1 MAYIRVFNQSLRL
14 PPLLLVLSECLL
26 LLISA
31 FAGIWLRFGAEV
43 ESLDQIDNVTLK
55 ALAFAL
61 VLSLCTHAMRVY
73 EAGLREGFVGVLLR
87 SIVAYT
93 LLGCSV
99 LTVLYYIMPTLYLG
113 RGVLALSVMIALLL
127 VSLFRFVYFVGMGD
141 ARLKRNVLVLGAGY
155 RARKIEQHI
164 FNPSF
169 HGNIV
174 IVGFIPSPHD
184 EEHVSSERL
193 IEYQGSLMDMV
204 SRFDVD
210 EIVVA
215 LDERRQ
221 RDGVKQFFPSNE
233 LLECKMSG
241 ISILEV
247 MTFFEREME
256 CIELGEL
263 RPSWMIYSEGFNFS
277 IVRNI
282 LKRIFDI
289 GAALLVLFFTWPLI
303 LFAAL
308 AIKIE
313 DGWSAPVLF
322 RQARVGE
329 GGKEFELLK
338 LRSMSVDAEA
348 DGKPQWAKV
357 NDSRITRVGRFIR
370 DVRVDELPQ
379 IYNVLRGEMSFVG
392 PRPERPQFVA
402 TFNEK
407 IPYYDA
413 RHRIKPGLMG
423 WAQLCYPYGASA
435 EDAAQK
441 LRYDLYYIKHHSL
454 LFDLRIMLQTVEV
467 VLIGNG
473 VR

>member
-1 MAYIRVFNQSLRL
+1 
-14 PPLLLVLSECLL
+14 
-26 LLISA
+26 
-31 FAGIWLRFGAEV
+31 
-43 ESLDQIDNVTLK
+43 
-55 ALAFAL
+55 
-61 VLSLCTHAMRVY
+61 
-73 EAGLREGFVGVLLR
+73 
-87 SIVAYT
+87 
-93 LLGCSV
+93 
-99 LTVLYYIMPTLYLG
+99 
-113 RGVLALSVMIALLL
+113 
-127 VSLFRFVYFVGMGD
+127 
-141 ARLKRNVLVLGAGY
+141 
-155 RARKIEQHI
+155 
-164 FNPSF
+164 
-169 HGNIV
+169 
-174 IVGFIPSPHD
+174 
-184 EEHVSSERL
+184 
-193 IEYQGSLMDMV
+193 
-204 SRFDVD
+204 
-210 EIVVA
+210 
-215 LDERRQ
+215 
-221 RDGVKQFFPSNE
+221 
-233 LLECKMSG
+233 
-241 ISILEV
+241 
-247 MTFFEREME
+247 
-256 CIELGEL
+256 
-263 RPSWMIYSEGFNFS
+263 
-277 IVRNI
+277 VRNI